1 MEQHILIIEDDKA
14 LNDGIAFA
22 LEKEGYITHSAHSL
36 SEAEKSLSRKMNL
49 ILLDRNLPDG
59 DGRDL
64 LKSVLAGQ
72 PVPVIC
78 LTARDTEE
86 DMLEGFRAGCD
97 DYVTKPFSMP
107 VLIMKIKALLKRS
120 EGASRQLYISEGLT
134 YDFESK
140 TLQKHGTPVE
150 LTALEIRLLEFFIKN
165 RGIVLTRETLLDKI
179 WDAEERYVEEKTLNV
194 NIRRLRKKIEDNPE
208 VPEHIKTVFGI
219 GYKWE
224 A

>member
-14 LNDGIAFA
+14 LNDGIVFA

-59 DGRDL
+59 DGRDF

-120 EGASRQLYISEGLT
+120 EGASRQLYISEGLV

-140 TLQKHGTPVE
+140 LLQKHGIPVE
-150 LTALEIRLLEFFIKN
+150 LTALETRLLEFFINN
-165 RGIVLTRETLLDKI
+165 RGIVLTRENLLDKI
-179 WDAEERYVEEKTLNV
+179 WDAKERYVEEKTLNV

-208 VPEHIKTVFGI
+208 EPKHIRTVFGI
-219 GYKWE
+219 GYKFE

>member
-22 LEKEGYITHSAHSL
+22 LKKEGYITHSAHSL

-59 DGRDL
+59 DGRDF

-86 DMLEGFRAGCD
+86 DMLDGFRAGCD

-120 EGASRQLYISEGLT
+120 EVTSRQLYISEGLT

-140 TLQKHGTPVE
+140 LLQKHGRPVE

-179 WDAEERYVEEKTLNV
+179 WDTEERYVEEKTLNV

-224 A
+224 G

>member
-14 LNDGIAFA
+14 LNDGIAYA
-22 LEKEGYITHSAHSL
+22 LKKEGYITHSAHSL
-36 SEAEKSLSRKMNL
+36 LEAEKSLGRKMNL

-59 DGRDL
+59 DGRDF
-64 LKSVLAGQ
+64 LKNILAGQ

-86 DMLEGFRAGCD
+86 DMLDGFRAGCD

-140 TLQKHGTPVE
+140 SLQRHGTLVE
-150 LTALEIRLLEFFIKN
+150 LTALEMRLLEFFIKN

-194 NIRRLRKKIEDNPE
+194 NIRRLRMKIEDDPE
-208 VPEHIKTVFGI
+208 EPKHIRTVFGI
-219 GYKWE
+219 GYKFE

>member
-1 MEQHILIIEDDKA
+1 MEQHILIIEDDKT
-14 LNDGIAFA
+14 LNEGIAFA
-22 LEKEGYITHSAHSL
+22 LEKEGYMTHRAYNL
-36 SEAEKSLSRKMNL
+36 LEAERSLKRKMNL
-49 ILLDRNLPDG
+49 ILLDLNLPDG
-59 DGRDL
+59 DGRDF

-86 DMLEGFRAGCD
+86 DMLDGFRAGCD

-120 EGASRQLYISEGLT
+120 EGTSRQLYISGGLV

-140 TLQKHGTPVE
+140 TLQRHEIPVE
-150 LTALEIRLLEFFIKN
+150 LTALEIRLLEFFINN
-165 RGIVLTRETLLDKI
+165 RGIVLTRENLLDKI
-179 WDAEERYVEEKTLNV
+179 WDAKERYVEERTLNV
-194 NIRRLRKKIEDNPE
+194 SIRRLRRKIEDNPE
-208 VPEHIKTVFGI
+208 EPTHIRTVFGI
-219 GYKWE
+219 GYKFE

>member
-14 LNDGIAFA
+14 LNAGIAFV
-22 LEKEGYITHSAHSL
+22 LEKEGYIAHSAHSL
-36 SEAEKSLSRKMNL
+36 SEAEKSLDRKMNL

-59 DGRDL
+59 DGRDF

-120 EGASRQLYISEGLT
+120 EGMSRQLYISEGLA

-140 TLQKHGTPVE
+140 SLQKHGNPVG

-194 NIRRLRKKIEDNPE
+194 NIRRLRRKIEDDPE
-208 VPEHIKTVFGI
+208 EPKHIRTVFGI
-219 GYKWE
+219 GYKFE